1 MSANGRSA
9 VELLRFMFGQAHQYL
24 EGTMMGVTDEV
35 AQFEAGQAS
44 NILGQYAH
52 IVTSED
58 WLINIKAGGSSPV
71 MMRTNPGFQAP
82 PPPTGW
88 NVWAREQTIDRAA
101 LHAYAQEV
109 YAATDAFLAAADD
122 SILTNPVDMSEV
134 GFGTVPTMDVLNLA
148 LLNAG
153 AHCGEISTLKGL
165 QGLQGYPA

>member
-1 MSANGRSA
+1 MAENGRSA

-35 AQFEAGQAS
+35 AHFAAGQSAS
-44 NILGQYAH
+44 ILGQYAH

-58 WLINIKAGGSSPV
+58 WLVNIKAGGSFPV
-71 MMRTNPGFQAP
+71 MMRTNPGFQSP

-88 NVWAREQTIDRAA
+88 NVWAREEAVDFAA
-101 LHAYAQEV
+101 LRAYAQEV
-109 YAATDAFLAAADD
+109 YAATDAFLAANDD
-122 SILTNPVDMSEV
+122 TILNNAVDMAEV
-134 GFGTVPTMDVLNLA
+134 GFGVVPAMAVLTLA

-153 AHCGEISTLKGL
+153 IHCGEISTLKGL